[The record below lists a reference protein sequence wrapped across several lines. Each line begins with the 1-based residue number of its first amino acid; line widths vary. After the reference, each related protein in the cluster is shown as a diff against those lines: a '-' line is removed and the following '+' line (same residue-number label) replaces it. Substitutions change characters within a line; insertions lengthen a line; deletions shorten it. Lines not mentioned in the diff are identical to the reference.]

1 MRTIRPTRLTGG
13 LALLNTNIVLQIWL
27 IHLILSFLGIFGY
40 FREKRVATDVVHVLT
55 FDWNQVEVAT
65 MSNKRATAIHNIVV
79 VVFITTTIII
89 IIAICVATVV

>member
-1 MRTIRPTRLTGG
+1 MPTVRPTRLTGG

-27 IHLILSFLGIFGY
+27 IHPILSFFGLFGY

-55 FDWNQVEVAT
+55 FERNQVQTAT
-65 MSNKRATAIHNIVV
+65 MLDERPTAIHNT
-79 VVFITTTIII
+79 VFITTTIIT

>member
-1 MRTIRPTRLTGG
+1 MHTITPTRLTGG

-55 FDWNQVEVAT
+55 FDWNQVQTAT
-65 MSNKRATAIHNIVV
+65 MLDKRPTAIHNTVA
-79 VVFITTTIII
+79 VVFITTIII